1 MAASSAERRPSLRRA
16 AATPPAVTA
25 RLAAA
30 LMLAAALASAIGT
43 ARAAASKT
51 PAQPIVLDADSFDG
65 GLASNKITFHKVR
78 INQGEMS
85 ISADLGQGVQQKSGI
100 DFDNSVWN
108 FRGSVKITLDRGQ
121 LNSDDAQIVFARQL
135 LAKAVAN
142 GRPASFE
149 QKIEKTG
156 KVAQGRADTI
166 DYDAARHLVR
176 LSTNAWLS
184 DGQTEIRGQS
194 LKYDM
199 QAQSIVAEAAEQ
211 NSQRVHI
218 VITPPPAK
226 P

>member
-1 MAASSAERRPSLRRA
+1 MAASCAERRAGVLL
-16 AATPPAVTA
+16 AVA
-25 RLAAA
+25 LAAG
-30 LMLAAALASAIGT
+30 LGAAQ
-43 ARAAASKT
+43 AAQAA
-51 PAQPIVLDADSFDG
+51 PAKRVQQAIVLDADSFDG

-85 ISADLGQGVQQKSGI
+85 ISADLGQGVQKKSGI

-108 FRGSVKITLDRGQ
+108 FRGNVKISMDHGQ
-121 LNSDDAQIVFARQL
+121 LNSDDAQITFVKQL
-135 LAKAVAN
+135 LATAEAN
-142 GRPASFE
+142 GKPATFE

-156 KVAQGRADTI
+156 KVAEGRADTI
-166 DYDAARHLVR
+166 DYDAGKHLVR
-176 LSTNAWLS
+176 LTNDAWLS

-199 QAQSIVAEAAEQ
+199 LAQSIIADPAEQ

>member
-1 MAASSAERRPSLRRA
+1 MAASNAELLI
-16 AATPPAVTA
+16 V
-25 RLAAA
+25 L
-30 LMLAAALASAIGT
+30 LASLALGVG
-43 ARAAASKT
+43 AAHAAQPKQ
-51 PAQPIVLDADSFDG
+51 QPIVLDADSFDG

-108 FRGSVKITLDRGQ
+108 FRGNVKINMDHGQ
-121 LNSDDAQIVFARQL
+121 LNSDDAQIVFVKQL
-135 LAKAVAN
+135 LSKAVAN
-142 GRPASFE
+142 GKPASFQ

-166 DYDAARHLVR
+166 DYDAGKHLVR
-176 LSTNAWLS
+176 LSNSAWLS
-184 DGQTEIRGQS
+184 DGQTEIRGEV

-199 QAQSIVAEAAEQ
+199 LAQSIVADAAEQ

>member
-1 MAASSAERRPSLRRA
+1 MLMMASLA
-16 AATPPAVTA
+16 FGT
-25 RLAAA
+25 
-30 LMLAAALASAIGT
+30 GT
-43 ARAAASKT
+43 ARAAPSKARPQAIT
-51 PAQPIVLDADSFDG
+51 LDADSFDG

-78 INQGEMS
+78 IDQGAMS
-85 ISADLGQGVQQKSGI
+85 ISADLGQGVQQKTGI

-121 LNSDDAQIVFARQL
+121 LNSDDAQIVFVKQL
-135 LAKAVAN
+135 LSKAVAN
-142 GRPASFE
+142 GKPASFE
-149 QKIEKTG
+149 QKVAKTG
-156 KVAQGRADTI
+156 KVAQGRADSI
-166 DYDAARHLVR
+166 DYDAGKHLVR
-176 LSTNAWLS
+176 LSNDAWLS

-199 QAQSIVAEAAEQ
+199 QAQSIVADAADQ

>member
-1 MAASSAERRPSLRRA
+1 MAASCAERL
-16 AATPPAVTA
+16 
-25 RLAAA
+25 A
-30 LMLAAALASAIGT
+30 LMLLAAALAAGCG
-43 ARAAASKT
+43 AAWAAPAKRAPQA
-51 PAQPIVLDADSFDG
+51 IVLDADSFDG

-78 INQGEMS
+78 INQGDMS
-85 ISADLGQGVQQKSGI
+85 ISADLGQGVQKKSGI

-108 FRGSVKITLDRGQ
+108 FRGNVKIGMDHGQ
-121 LNSDDAQIVFARQL
+121 LNSDDAQITFVKQL
-135 LAKAVAN
+135 LATAEAN
-142 GRPASFE
+142 GKPAYFE

-156 KVAQGRADTI
+156 KVAQGRANSI
-166 DYDAARHLVR
+166 DYDAAKHLVR
-176 LSTNAWLS
+176 LTNEAWLS

-199 QAQSIVAEAAEQ
+199 LAQSIVADPGEQ

>member
-1 MAASSAERRPSLRRA
+1 MAASNVELLILLLASL
-16 AATPPAVTA
+16 
-25 RLAAA
+25 A
-30 LMLAAALASAIGT
+30 LGGAALAAPPKQQ
-43 ARAAASKT
+43 A
-51 PAQPIVLDADSFDG
+51 IVLDADSFDG
-65 GLASNKITFHKVR
+65 GLASNKVTFHKVR
-78 INQGEMS
+78 INQGDMS

-108 FRGSVKITLDRGQ
+108 FRGNVKIIMEHGQ
-121 LNSDDAQIVFARQL
+121 LNSDDAQIVFVKQL
-135 LAKAVAN
+135 LSKAIAN
-142 GRPASFE
+142 GKPASFQ

-166 DYDAARHLVR
+166 DYDAGKHLIR
-176 LSTNAWLS
+176 LSKSAWLS
-184 DGQTEIRGQS
+184 DGQTEIRGEA

-199 QAQSIVAEAAEQ
+199 LAQSIVAEAAEQ

>member
-1 MAASSAERRPSLRRA
+1 MAASCAERRAGVLL
-16 AATPPAVTA
+16 AVA
-25 RLAAA
+25 LAAG
-30 LMLAAALASAIGT
+30 LGAAP
-43 ARAAASKT
+43 AAQAA
-51 PAQPIVLDADSFDG
+51 PAKRVQQAIVLDADSFDG

-85 ISADLGQGVQQKSGI
+85 ISADLGQGVQKKSGI

-108 FRGSVKITLDRGQ
+108 FRGNVKISMDHGQ
-121 LNSDDAQIVFARQL
+121 LNSDDAQITFVKQL
-135 LAKAVAN
+135 LATAEAN
-142 GRPASFE
+142 GKPATFE

-156 KVAQGRADTI
+156 KVAEGRADTI
-166 DYDAARHLVR
+166 DYDAGKHLVR
-176 LSTNAWLS
+176 LTNDAWLS

-199 QAQSIVAEAAEQ
+199 LAQSIIADPAEQ